1 MLLGEP
7 VGEPRLRRNATLLL
21 CLQAADTAQKL
32 STVLF
37 QCLFFKERDPQTDPR
52 CTADAIIYSIKNDGV
67 LVFVPE
73 SVSSRC
79 SQEPLE
85 WAEQRLA
92 ALVPPGTT
100 LEDLLSDLLLLPQVR
115 RQGAGVPEEPGGSGG
130 LRGPGRRL
138 RVEERLHPEALG
150 PHHQQLW

>member
-7 VGEPRLRRNATLLL
+7 VGEPVGNPRLRRNATLLF

-37 QCLFFKERDPQTDPR
+37 QCLFFKKQDPQTDPC

-73 SVSSRC
+73 SVSSRR

-85 WAEQRLA
+85 WCRT
-92 ALVPPGTT
+92 P
-100 LEDLLSDLLLLPQVR
+100 
-115 RQGAGVPEEPGGSGG
+115 AGCSGSTSNHVGGSAVRPSAPPTGTASK
-130 LRGPGRRL
+130 GRCT
-138 RVEERLHPEALG
+138 
-150 PHHQQLW
+150 